1 MDEWAA
7 GYRRQFAGRTTV
19 DVGYIHRDYRD
30 RPALVET
37 NAIDGNV
44 FKGYSNE
51 AQNDIFLLT
60 TNEWN
65 YPVYN
70 ALEILATKQTSQ
82 FQLLEASRAPGAIS
96 RGRGSRGS
104 ASFIQPD
111 AFLLNRGMELN
122 DNRVA
127 SSNNGLNPGTGGAEW
142 TELVVRFAAVYHAPW
157 KFNVA
162 TNYALQGA
170 GGPVRSSHASRQ
182 PTRNSGRRR

>member
-37 NAIDGNV
+37 NAIYDGNV

-96 RGRGSRGS
+96 RGRGSRE
-104 ASFIQPD
+104 IP
-111 AFLLNRGMELN
+111 R
-122 DNRVA
+122 
-127 SSNNGLNPGTGGAEW
+127 
-142 TELVVRFAAVYHAPW
+142 
-157 KFNVA
+157 
-162 TNYALQGA
+162 
-170 GGPVRSSHASRQ
+170 RSSS
-182 PTRNSGRRR
+182 PTRFSSIGGWSSTTTGLRAPTTV